1 MNELTLWT
9 YLKLFRES
17 SKDVLKIQ
25 VLCYIWNDPSG
36 WSLPS
41 QVLWLLPQSLC
52 INQWIFSQFLKLY
65 ELTSASEPLHF
76 SFPTQV
82 FFLPASWIWFSWS
95 LRSPKSYKLLRESC
109 SDHLSASNHTVTFYH
124 YILFPRLSIW
134 NYCIYAFGY
143 YLSYMNIKSMKTEN
157 MSVLCSILS
166 REQNI
171 ICHLEITQKIFFFF
185 FLDKG
190 MI

>member
-41 QVLWLLPQSLC
+41 QVLWLLPQSLY

-76 SFPTQV
+76 FFRTRV
-82 FFLPASWIWFSWS
+82 FFLPASWIWFSS
-95 LRSPKSYKLLRESC
+95 SFRSPQNYKLLREGF
-109 SDHLSASNHTVTFYH
+109 SDHLSTSNHTVTFYH
-124 YILFPRLSIW
+124 YILFPRLSVW
-134 NYCIYAFGY
+134 NYRIYAFGC

-171 ICHLEITQKIFFFF
+171 ICHLESTQNIF